1 MEIGRTRTPRRLSSN
16 ASKITPPAN
25 KSMERFVGQALH
37 IRHTL
42 GELVKTTKRCQ
53 QFLTCSH
60 KYLLYLQNVT
70 RTKGAQ
76 NLALMETIRPGCNKT
91 KGTVRKGDTIIII
104 IIIIVTKRKLEQEK
118 KGCWY
123 QK

>member
-1 MEIGRTRTPRRLSSN
+1 MEIGRTRTPRRISSN

-42 GELVKTTKRCQ
+42 GELVITTKRCQ
-53 QFLTCSH
+53 QFLTYSH

-76 NLALMETIRPGCNKT
+76 NLALMETVRPGCNKT
-91 KGTVRKGDTIIII
+91 KGAVRKGGTIII
-104 IIIIVTKRKLEQEK
+104 IIIIVTKRKLEQEI